1 MNQCERILEL
11 LKGRDWVSNIKIHET
26 TGIYRYP
33 SRVWDINQ
41 NPDKYG
47 YRIESKYGKKSIYYY
62 RAVKISNWT
71 VSRKGEGDENKY
83 IQEPSGQMAF
93 TIVR

>member
-11 LKGRDWVSNIKIHET
+11 LKGRDWVSNIEIHET

-47 YRIESKYGKKSIYYY
+47 YYIESKYGKKSIYYY
-62 RAVKISNWT
+62 RAVKISERRFYAEKN
-71 VSRKGEGDENKY
+71 
-83 IQEPSGQMAF
+83 GQLSFIGA
-93 TIVR
+93 